1 MIVMAVNKVKL
12 SNGETLID
20 ISVDTVTIET
30 LAEGVTAHDKTGTK
44 ITGTAK
50 VGTAETWTI
59 TYEDGSTRTV
69 EVYTK

>member
-1 MIVMAVNKVKL
+1 MAVNKVKL

-30 LAEGVTAHDKTGTK
+30 LADGVTAHDKTGAK

-50 VGTAETWTI
+50 VGTTEIWI
-59 TYEDGSTRTV
+59 FEMEDGSTVTKA
-69 EVYTK
+69 VYVG